1 MLANVATTRCNIAR
15 SPKGSLRP
23 SLGLDGYRV
32 DVKDPNQDLELL
44 DGYAHALTE
53 AKRAIQAARTKA
65 VLAVNS
71 EMIDLYWRLGQL
83 IANREQTQGWGA
95 KVVERLSNDLRAEFP
110 DMTGLS
116 LRNLRYM
123 RSFALAWPDEPMLQR
138 LVAKLPWGHNIELLD
153 RLKDPTTRTWYAQQ
167 AIENGWTRPLLINQ
181 IMGQLHL
188 RHGQALSNFERLLPA
203 GDSELMRGLTKDPQT
218 LEFIALAKD
227 ATERDFENALLANID
242 RFLRE
247 LGHGYTYAGRQYRLD
262 LDGTEYFIDLLMFDV
277 VRSRWLVLELKRSNS
292 TPEAIGKL
300 NFYIAV
306 VDDLLRQPHHAET
319 VGLLLCTG
327 KDDRSVRYSL
337 SRSTSP
343 MAVAS
348 YRYTELLSLEQA
360 GLPAEQEL
368 LDIVDQALASTDT
381 ETDPSR

>member
-1 MLANVATTRCNIAR
+1 M
-15 SPKGSLRP
+15 
-23 SLGLDGYRV
+23 
-32 DVKDPNQDLELL
+32 KDPNQDLELL

-53 AKRAIQAARTKA
+53 AKRTIQAARTSA

-83 IANREQTQGWGA
+83 IADREQTQGWGA

-153 RLKDPTTRTWYAQQ
+153 RLKDPTTRVWYAQQ

-188 RHGQALSNFERLLPA
+188 RHGQALTNFERLLPA

-218 LEFIALAKD
+218 L
-227 ATERDFENALLANID
+227 
-242 RFLRE
+242 
-247 LGHGYTYAGRQYRLD
+247 
-262 LDGTEYFIDLLMFDV
+262 
-277 VRSRWLVLELKRSNS
+277 
-292 TPEAIGKL
+292 
-300 NFYIAV
+300 
-306 VDDLLRQPHHAET
+306 
-319 VGLLLCTG
+319 
-327 KDDRSVRYSL
+327 
-337 SRSTSP
+337 
-343 MAVAS
+343 
-348 YRYTELLSLEQA
+348 
-360 GLPAEQEL
+360 
-368 LDIVDQALASTDT
+368 
-381 ETDPSR
+381 